1 MKKLILTITLFLL
14 SAQSFGEVGD
24 VYFCSMTQHY
34 KVTESQV
41 EEMELYKF
49 NVGSGDYESTYLSNA
64 AFLTFS
70 WGDMN
75 VPYYIS
81 DVEFKPIDT
90 YTGSKYGFTVR
101 LHEGNFYFSAIH
113 KQFIRMVMAECE
125 LF

>member
-24 VYFCSMTQHY
+24 VYFCSMTQHH

-49 NVGSGDYESTYLSNA
+49 NMGSSVDESKYNS
-64 AFLTFS
+64 LTFS
-70 WGDMN
+70 WGDMS

-81 DVEFKPIDT
+81 RVKHKPEDN
-90 YTGSKYGFTVR
+90 YTGSSYGFTVQFQD
-101 LHEGNFYFSAIH
+101 GNFYFSAIH
-113 KQFIRMVMAECE
+113 KKFIRLVIAECE
-125 LF
+125 IF